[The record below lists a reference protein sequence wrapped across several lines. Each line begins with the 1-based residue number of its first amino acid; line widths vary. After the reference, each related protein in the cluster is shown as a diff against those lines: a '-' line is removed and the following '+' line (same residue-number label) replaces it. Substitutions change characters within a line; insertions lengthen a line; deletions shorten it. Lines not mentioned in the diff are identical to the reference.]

1 MNQDGIIYEKCE
13 KKSKGKKTA
22 SVKAKRIV
30 DKTCSYIL
38 LIIVSFIFLF
48 PCVWLIATAFS
59 KSGNIYSTRYFF
71 SGEFSFN
78 IWRDLFFDT
87 NMYDFPNWFK
97 NSLIISVASSIIST
111 ILVIAT
117 AYTISFFQFKMKKPL
132 MKITLVLGLFPSFM
146 GMTAVYIM
154 MTQFGMVDG
163 YKGII
168 GLVLI
173 YSAGAP
179 MGYLVQKGFFDTIPY
194 SIYEAARIDGSS
206 NFRIFRTIVLPL
218 SKPMIVFTGLTS
230 FAWPWS
236 DYILPSL
243 LLKDKS
249 TYTVAVGLYQLAESD
264 FGRFCAGAVFI
275 AVPIVCLYFLLQ
287 KNLVSGLTSGAS
299 KE

>member
-1 MNQDGIIYEKCE
+1 MMNQASVEYVKVKCE
-13 KKSKGKKTA
+13 KKKRTS
-22 SVKAKRIV
+22 SVKVRKV
-30 DKTCSYIL
+30 LDKIATYII
-38 LIIVSFIFLF
+38 LIFVCFVFVF
-48 PCVWLIATAFS
+48 PCIWLIATAFS
-59 KSGNIYSTRYFF
+59 KSGNMFSSKYFF
-71 SGEFSFN
+71 PSEFSFN
-78 IWRDLFFDT
+78 VWMDLFGDT
-87 NMYDFPNWFK
+87 KMYDFPNWFK
-97 NSLIISVASSIIST
+97 NSLLVAVSSAVIST

-117 AYTISFFQFKMKKPL
+117 AYTISFFQFKMRKPL
-132 MKITLVLGLFPSFM
+132 MKITLVLGMFPSFM

-154 MTQFGMVDG
+154 MTQFKMVDTLW
-163 YKGII
+163 

-206 NFRIFRTIVLPL
+206 NFRIFRTIILPL
-218 SKPMIVFTGLTS
+218 SKPMIVYTGLTS

-236 DYILPSL
+236 DFILPAL

-249 TYTVAVGLYQLAESD
+249 NWTVAVGLYSLPDTEFA
-264 FGRFCAGAVFI
+264 RFCAGAVFI

-287 KNLVSGLTSGAS
+287 KNLVSGLTSGAL